1 MLFRLEAGS
10 PRAGKEGHHISN
22 ARSFTALL
30 RLGLTCLDFTKM
42 LKREKGFQNEIKGCF
57 PKTNVIRRKSNKSRW
72 AGKFHY
78 DRDQTGSKPTESIF
92 FLLSTT
98 HSEYCA
104 IVVCGSTA
112 VGYLAGRCNRS
123 RACIDEVG
131 PGAGAGALRNAHRA
145 R

>member
-1 MLFRLEAGS
+1 MLFEESQISQDGLENLITT
-10 PRAGKEGHHISN
+10 E
-22 ARSFTALL
+22 
-30 RLGLTCLDFTKM
+30 TKQGQS
-42 LKREKGFQNEIKGCF
+42 LQSLF
-57 PKTNVIRRKSNKSRW
+57 
-72 AGKFHY
+72 
-78 DRDQTGSKPTESIF
+78 F
-92 FLLSTT
+92 FLFGTT